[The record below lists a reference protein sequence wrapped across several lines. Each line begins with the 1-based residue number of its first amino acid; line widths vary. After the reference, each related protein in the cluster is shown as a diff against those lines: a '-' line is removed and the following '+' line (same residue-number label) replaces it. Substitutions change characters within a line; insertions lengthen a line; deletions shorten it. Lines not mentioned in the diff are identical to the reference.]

1 MFLLIDWCPF
11 SENYFYNT
19 VKVGEFN
26 QARKSDTIK
35 KNSLY
40 DKDYF
45 PFPIAKIP
53 YLYSDNSSKAF
64 YSDFGAEI

>member
-1 MFLLIDWCPF
+1 M
-11 SENYFYNT
+11 
-19 VKVGEFN
+19 KVGEFN

-45 PFPIAKIP
+45 PFPIAKMP
-53 YLYSDNSSKAF
+53 YLGSDNSSKAF
-64 YSDFGAEI
+64 YSDFGVEI